1 MSCNGETM
9 AATKEQMNVQIPA
22 TLKDLAKVCAAAQ
35 QKSLNSWIEVAIQ
48 QQVARDRKTL
58 NLDAMNKDLKKFA
71 AKYLP
76 GKVATKAQMLAMAQR
91 VAAEDTKEG
100 FIGEHYAKSRPV
112 SGKKARAARS
122 RSR

>member
-1 MSCNGETM
+1 MEKTM
-9 AATKEQMNVQIPA
+9 PATKEQMNVQIPA

-48 QQVARDRKTL
+48 EQVARDRKTL

-76 GKVATKAQMLAMAQR
+76 GKVATKAQMLAMARR
-91 VAAEDTKEG
+91 VAAEDTSEG
-100 FIGEHYAKSRPV
+100 FTVEHYKKPTAAPRRKTTGARPR
-112 SGKKARAARS
+112 GR
-122 RSR
+122 